1 MLYPLVFQPIF
12 KEHVWGG
19 RKLEELYAK
28 ALPPGLRIGESWE
41 ISDRPEGVSVVT
53 NGPLA
58 GKDLRWLMQHHA
70 AELLGSAGSTN
81 GRFPLLVKLLDCREA
96 PSVQVHPPDDMAA
109 RSGDEPK
116 TEIWY
121 ITQAEPDA
129 RLTAGLVRGVKRF
142 QFERKLGEG
151 RVLECLHTIP
161 VQTGDVM
168 FVPSG
173 RVHTVGGGIV
183 LCEIQQNSNTT
194 YRLFDWD
201 RLGPDGKPRELHIEQ
216 GLAATDYDDIEP
228 DLVRTDFEGDDA
240 AVTRRL
246 ADTPWFQVEEWQS
259 QTPNRRVLNAPNRP
273 IIVGILSGKATVA
286 GAGET
291 VTLGPGQFCL
301 IPASLRDTVVETDG
315 KATCLLAVPSGAREV
330 KAPVASQTSEA
341 PRGIPP
347 WRQAQAG
354 RGGMRTH
361 HAAAESKPRRKA
373 SSSSRLEIKLIL
385 GDKLNDWPL
394 VRLLVLH
401 FWFRMVVIALVLAVV
416 LSLAVLAKVWPTTPS
431 GFRPRVRVSLLDK
444 VQAYMLRNS
453 AEQAVARGDHEA
465 ALLSWRNAFANDM
478 GNPALARGVIRSTTA
493 LDPIPTARL
502 GPTVQT
508 SDWLLR
514 LAATNRADLELVC
527 AFYDKAQLY
536 GLANAVL
543 EPFSG
548 ELTGR
553 LKPIYV
559 KCLFFQGSF
568 DRYKELYAQLSPA
581 EKAQPDM
588 ALIHAAYQAGW
599 GRIGSAP
606 EVNELLDKTAR
617 QRGPL
622 WFLAN
627 RLEMSISSAQSNPDR
642 YRAALDRLQE
652 AQLDNAVDN
661 ADYWMLLVGSGRR
674 AEAVRLAQ
682 QFVIPPRNQ
691 GELVRLATVKFV
703 LGLKDDALKLMQAF
717 ANSYPASDA
726 VWSTYANLLLEA
738 KDWTGLR
745 AVALQMRLLPMLQGR
760 LVPLSYYHEG
770 RADLATAQV
779 EAARRAFDAAT
790 NLDFQT
796 PEQSMAVARSLL
808 DLGYATHARS
818 ILDRADTTITNRLQ
832 YLDLM
837 SRVAID
843 LRDEALMMSTSKAAY
858 ELDSSNIDLA
868 NRYAAALLI
877 RGERPG
883 EAVALTLGLLARM
896 PDSNAF
902 RINHALALLMN
913 NRLLDAALLL
923 NQVDSSTLQHKEEF
937 NSYYQ
942 ALFELRFKRNDHA
955 GAWEMADRMDWSM
968 LFPTEANR
976 LGAMRSALPPR
987 TASPG
992 RPAAP

>member
-1 MLYPLVFQPIF
+1 MLYPLVFQPIL

-28 ALPPGLRIGESWE
+28 ALPPGLQIGESWE
-41 ISDRPEGVSVVT
+41 ISDRPEGVSVVI

-58 GKDLRWLMQHHA
+58 GKNLRWLMEHHA
-70 AELLGSAGSTN
+70 AELLGSAGATN

-96 PSVQVHPPDDMAA
+96 PSVQVHPPDDVAA

-121 ITQAEPDA
+121 ITRAEPDA
-129 RLTAGLVRGVKRF
+129 RLTAGLVRGVKRH

-161 VQTGDVM
+161 VQAGDVM
-168 FVPSG
+168 FVPGG
-173 RVHTVGGGIV
+173 RVHTIGGGIV

-194 YRLFDWD
+194 YRLFDWN
-201 RLGPDGKPRELHIEQ
+201 RLGPDGKHRELHIQ
-216 GLAATDYDDIEP
+216 KALAAMDYDYIEP

-259 QTPNRRVLNAPNRP
+259 HTPNRRVLNAPNRP
-273 IIVGILSGKATVA
+273 IIVGILSGKATLV

-291 VTLGPGQFCL
+291 VSLGPGQFCL
-301 IPASLRDTVVETDG
+301 IPASVRDTAVQTDG
-315 KATCLLAVPSGAREV
+315 KATCLLAVPSGASEV
-330 KAPVASQTSEA
+330 RDPVASQTSEA

-347 WRQAQAG
+347 WRQHQA
-354 RGGMRTH
+354 RGGRMRTH
-361 HAAAESKPRRKA
+361 HAAESKARRKA
-373 SSSSRLEIKLIL
+373 SSSRLEIKLIL
-385 GDKLNDWPL
+385 GDRLNDWPL

-401 FWFRMVVIALVLAVV
+401 FWFRMVVIGLVMAFV
-416 LSLAVLAKVWPTTPS
+416 LGVAVLAKVWPTTPS
-431 GFRPRVRVSLLDK
+431 GFRPKVRVSLLDK
-444 VQAYMLRNS
+444 VQAYMLRSS
-453 AEQAVARGDHEA
+453 AEKAVARGDHEA

-493 LDPIPTARL
+493 LDPIPTASL

-514 LAATNRADLELVC
+514 LTATNRADLELVC

-536 GLANAVL
+536 GLANAEL

-559 KCLFFQGSF
+559 KCLFFQGNF
-568 DRYKELYAQLSPA
+568 DRYNELWAQLSSD

-588 ALIHAAYQAGW
+588 ALIHAAYQVGW
-599 GRIGSAP
+599 GRIGSAS
-606 EVNELLDKTAR
+606 EVNQLLDKTAR
-617 QRGPL
+617 ERGPL

-627 RLEMSISSAQSNPDR
+627 RLEMAISVAQSNPDR

-661 ADYWMLLVGSGRR
+661 ADYWMLLLGSGRR

-703 LGLKDDALKLMQAF
+703 LGLKDDAIKLMQAY
-717 ANSYPASDA
+717 ANLYPASDA
-726 VWSTYANLLLEA
+726 VWSTYANLLLDA
-738 KDWTGLR
+738 RDWTGLR

-796 PEQSMAVARSLL
+796 PEQSMAIARSLL
-808 DLGYATHARS
+808 DLGYGAHARS
-818 ILDRADTTITNRLQ
+818 ILERADTTITNRLQ

-883 EAVALTLGLLARM
+883 EAVALTLGLHARM

-913 NRLLDAALLL
+913 HRYLDAELLL
-923 NQVDSSTLQHKEEF
+923 NQVDASAFQNKEEF
-937 NSYYQ
+937 NSYFQ
-942 ALFELRFKRNDHA
+942 ALFELRFRRLDYA

-968 LFPTEANR
+968 LFPTEAKR

-987 TASPG
+987 TASLG
-992 RPAAP
+992 RPATL

>member
-28 ALPPGLRIGESWE
+28 ALPPGLQIGESWE

-58 GKDLRWLMQHHA
+58 GKDLRWLMDHHA
-70 AELLGSAGSTN
+70 AELLGSAGSAN

-96 PSVQVHPPDDMAA
+96 PSVQVHPPDDTAA
-109 RSGDEPK
+109 RSGGEPK

-129 RLTAGLVRGVKRF
+129 RLTAGLVRGVKSF

-161 VQTGDVM
+161 VQAGDVM
-168 FVPSG
+168 FVPAG
-173 RVHTVGGGIV
+173 RVHTIGGGIV

-194 YRLFDWD
+194 YRLFDWN
-201 RLGPDGKPRELHIEQ
+201 RLGPDGKPRELHIQQ

-240 AVTRRL
+240 SVTRPL

-286 GAGET
+286 GAGQT

-301 IPASLRDTVVETDG
+301 IPASLHDTAVETDG
-315 KATCLLAVPSGAREV
+315 RATCLLAVPSGASEV
-330 KAPVASQTSEA
+330 RAPVASQTSES

-347 WRQAQAG
+347 WRQPQAG
-354 RGGMRTH
+354 GGRIRTH
-361 HAAAESKPRRKA
+361 HSAQSKPRSKE

-401 FWFRMVVIALVLAVV
+401 FWFRMVVIGLVLAVV
-416 LSLAVLAKVWPTTPS
+416 AGVAVLAKVWPTTPS
-431 GFRPRVRVSLLDK
+431 SFRPRVRVSLLDK
-444 VQAYMLRNS
+444 VQAHMLRSS
-453 AEQAVARGDHEA
+453 AEKSVARADHEA
-465 ALLSWRNAFANDM
+465 AVLSWRNAFANDM
-478 GNPALARGVIRSTTA
+478 GNPDLARGLIRSTTA
-493 LDPIPTARL
+493 LDPIPTASL

-514 LAATNRADLELVC
+514 LTATNRADLELVS

-568 DRYKELYAQLSPA
+568 DRYNELWAQLSPA

-606 EVNELLDKTAR
+606 EVNQLLEKTAR
-617 QRGPL
+617 ERGPL
-622 WFLAN
+622 WYLAN
-627 RLEMSISSAQSNPDR
+627 RLEMSISAAHSNPDR
-642 YRAALDRLQE
+642 YRVALDRLQE

-661 ADYWMLLVGSGRR
+661 ADYWMLLMGSGRR
-674 AEAVRLAQ
+674 AEAIRLAQ

-745 AVALQMRLLPMLQGR
+745 TVALQMRLLPMLQGR

-770 RADLATAQV
+770 RADLASAQV

-808 DLGYATHARS
+808 SLGYATHARS
-818 ILDRADTTITNRLQ
+818 ILDRADTAITNRLQ
-832 YLDLM
+832 YFDLM

-843 LRDEALMMSTSKAAY
+843 LRDEALMMSTSRAAY
-858 ELDSSNIDLA
+858 EIDSSNIDSA

-883 EAVALTLGLLARM
+883 EAVALTLGLHARM
-896 PDSNAF
+896 PESNAF
-902 RINHALALLMN
+902 RINHALALLIN
-913 NRLLDAALLL
+913 HRIFEAELLL
-923 NQVDSSTLQHKEEF
+923 NQVDASALQHKEER
-937 NSYYQ
+937 NSYFQ
-942 ALFELRFKRNDHA
+942 ALFELRFRQQDHA

-992 RPAAP
+992 PPAAP